1 METLR
6 EEYPLP
12 VGTDVMSE
20 EAKKDFIR
28 KYSYIMRLYNILS
41 TFDAFEGKELLG
53 EQERQHYASAYIELY
68 YEFKNMK
75 KGEAEN
81 VNEDIAFE
89 MELIKQ
95 DEISIDRILFLI
107 QEYAKDHMSD
117 MEIIAKIR
125 NAVSASPDLRNKKEL
140 IEKFIEGITP
150 GGEVGGDWE
159 EYIKQQK
166 AAALQQIIEE
176 EKLRPLETKNF
187 MEMAFRNGFVSIS
200 GTAFAQILPAMSRFA
215 KDNKREE
222 VRQRVYEKLCAYLEK
237 FKDLS
242 SPSDEVEEDF
252 TWEMPKVESKEK
264 QEVKTEVKPMTGEH
278 GGMKALAMYQ
288 PWASFLACGITK
300 VENRNWVTEE
310 RGTFLIAA
318 NQTKLEWE
326 KLDPQVKGIYKNLEK
341 QGLLPA
347 YENLPTN
354 AIIGYA
360 DLVNIV
366 DHCNLPGTNKAYTH
380 HFVVKNPH
388 VFDEAILNHIAGS
401 KFYEVKE
408 ITPENLPVA
417 HQVKL

>member
-1 METLR
+1 
-6 EEYPLP
+6 
-12 VGTDVMSE
+12 
-20 EAKKDFIR
+20 
-28 KYSYIMRLYNILS
+28 
-41 TFDAFEGKELLG
+41 
-53 EQERQHYASAYIELY
+53 
-68 YEFKNMK
+68 
-75 KGEAEN
+75 
-81 VNEDIAFE
+81 

-117 MEIIAKIR
+117 MQIIAKIR
-125 NAVSASPDLRNKKEL
+125 NAVNASPDLRNKKDL
-140 IEKFIEGITP
+140 IEQFLKGVTA
-150 GGEVGGDWE
+150 GGNVGDSWA
-159 EYIKQQK
+159 EYIKQQREEEHK
-166 AAALQQIIEE
+166 KIIEE

-187 MEMAFRNGFVSIS
+187 MDMAFRNGFVSIS

-242 SPSDEVEEDF
+242 NPSDDGEEDF
-252 TWEMPKVESKEK
+252 AWEMPKVESKEK
-264 QEVKTEVKPMTGEH
+264 QEVKTEVKPIIGEH
-278 GGMKALAMYQ
+278 GGMKALGMNQ
-288 PWASFLACGITK
+288 PWASFLTCGITK

-341 QGLLPA
+341 QGVLPA
-347 YENLPTN
+347 YEILPTN

-380 HFVVKNPH
+380 HFVIKNPH
-388 VFDEAILNHIAGS
+388 VFDEVILNHTAGM

-408 ITPENLPVA
+408 IKPENLPSA

>member
-1 METLR
+1 
-6 EEYPLP
+6 
-12 VGTDVMSE
+12 
-20 EAKKDFIR
+20 
-28 KYSYIMRLYNILS
+28 
-41 TFDAFEGKELLG
+41 KELLG

-68 YEFKNMK
+68 YEFKNMR
-75 KGEAEN
+75 KGDAEN
-81 VNEDIAFE
+81 VNDDIAFE

-125 NAVSASPDLRNKKEL
+125 NAVSASPDLRNKKDL
-140 IEKFIEGITP
+140 IEQFLKGVTA
-150 GGEVGGDWE
+150 GSNVGDSWA

-166 AAALQQIIEE
+166 EVELKKIIEE

-242 SPSDEVEEDF
+242 NPADENEEDF
-252 TWEMPKVESKEK
+252 AWEMPKVETKEK
-264 QEVKTEVKPMTGEH
+264 QEVKTEVKPMTGEN
-278 GGMKALAMYQ
+278 GGMKALAMNQ
-288 PWASFLACGITK
+288 PWASFLACGISQ

-318 NQTKLEWE
+318 NKTKLEWDS
-326 KLDPQVKGIYKNLEK
+326 LNPQIKGIYKNLEK
-341 QGLLPA
+341 QGVLPA
-347 YENLPTN
+347 YEDLPTN

-360 DLVNIV
+360 DLAGIV
-366 DHCNLPGTNKAYTH
+366 DHSNLPGTNKAYNH
-380 HFVVKNPH
+380 HFVIKNPH
-388 VFDEAILNHIAGS
+388 VFDEIITNHTAGM
-401 KFYEVKE
+401 KFYDVKE
-408 ITPENLPVA
+408 ITPENLPAA
-417 HQVKL
+417 HQIKL